1 MRAST
6 ATATGT
12 VLLVFALL
20 AAGSCGG
27 DRAAMR
33 GQAQPPARQTYPA
46 SKQAVVA
53 AALQGLVKR
62 GYLVEFINREEG
74 VLRTAQRIT
83 RDPEAL
89 LEGQRHRVELTI
101 REEGPE
107 ETVVTIR
114 PFFQKGVAGGLEW
127 FDTGRPGDL
136 ADVERTIFESIAAQ
150 L

>member
-6 ATATGT
+6 ATAAGT
-12 VLLVFALL
+12 VLLVSVLL

-27 DRAAMR
+27 DRAAMK
-33 GQAQPPARQTYPA
+33 GEAQPPAAQTYPA

-53 AALQGLVKR
+53 AAMQGLVKR
-62 GYLVEFINREEG
+62 GYLIEFVNREEG
-74 VLRTAQRIT
+74 IIRTAQRIT

-89 LEGQRHRVELTI
+89 IEGQRHRVELTI
-101 REEGPE
+101 REAGAE
-107 ETVVTIR
+107 ETVVTVR

-127 FDTGRPGDL
+127 FDTVRPEEL
-136 ADVERTIFESIAAQ
+136 ADVERTVFEAIAAQ